1 MIMSAARTLRI
12 LSRFQG
18 MILGK
23 GGGRRRFVELGRA
36 RHGSALFGTSRQA
49 LSLFEACLSRRH
61 PLFRH
66 GGEYSVVVVRQ
77 REGSGAAFLSVCRII
92 VIVMGVPRRKKRQ
105 DDSLTL
111 TKQFEFLFRVGVE
124 RSLWWHTDNH
134 TQEDL
139 LMI

>member
-1 MIMSAARTLRI
+1 MLAARTLRI

-36 RHGSALFGTSRQA
+36 RHGRALFGTSRQA

-92 VIVMGVPRRKKRQ
+92 VIVMGAEKKKSVKMIAWPLSKNLNSCLELEWNEVCGGTQ
-105 DDSLTL
+105 T
-111 TKQFEFLFRVGVE
+111 TTHKKIFL
-124 RSLWWHTDNH
+124 
-134 TQEDL
+134 
-139 LMI
+139 